1 MLMWLNVSVATLNA
15 MLYLL
20 VLYRLPRYTHPS
32 LTNMPP
38 YTLAFVA
45 YDHRISPVLACIAYI
60 VPVGCEEPAKSTSLA
75 TVTGPATMALLELA
89 VDYTISPLSASITTN
104 PSTIVFIADGLC

>member
-1 MLMWLNVSVATLNA
+1 MKKKKIEKRRVMTWMLMWLNVSVATLNA

-45 YDHRISPVLACIAYI
+45 
-60 VPVGCEEPAKSTSLA
+60 
-75 TVTGPATMALLELA
+75 
-89 VDYTISPLSASITTN
+89 
-104 PSTIVFIADGLC
+104 